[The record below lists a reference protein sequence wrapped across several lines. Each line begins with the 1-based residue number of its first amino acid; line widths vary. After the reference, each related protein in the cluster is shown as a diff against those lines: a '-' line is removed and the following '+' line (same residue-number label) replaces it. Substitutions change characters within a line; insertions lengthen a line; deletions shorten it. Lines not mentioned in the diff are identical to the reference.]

1 MFWAPS
7 SSFLQQNGCTV
18 RKVCDQCD
26 HETRLNL
33 GAGTLKLRASLLC
46 RVGLR
51 YRSGTKETAIRQRP
65 CFTVWKPSGSRAAG
79 SWKRHSPRATSGWRA
94 KGKTL
99 DSTITKAGPPVRVP
113 AQAAVPGARAVRAM
127 SSSKIGLVVA
137 PGGAG
142 AFRGSGGSGRGRG
155 SQRLEGN
162 TQSSSSLPGVSATRA
177 ACWAS
182 GRAQCPAGWQ
192 PGSESA
198 FSGGGCR
205 VSAGPGGGRSNAC
218 KSLAGGRHDPASKI
232 FHGVALHICG
242 ISKGDEHSCRQGR
255 PGNVHRLGCYSRWVW
270 KHVLPK
276 VRSRCSS
283 KIRSCYVPDLQR
295 Q

>member
-1 MFWAPS
+1 MTKCSEHLLPLSCSKMAALCEKSATNATTRPGLILAQVLSNSEPACSAGWDFAIGRVLKKPQFARGLVS
-7 SSFLQQNGCTV
+7 LCGSLQV
-18 RKVCDQCD
+18 A
-26 HETRLNL
+26 ELL
-33 GAGTLKLRASLLC
+33 GLGS
-46 RVGLR
+46 
-51 YRSGTKETAIRQRP
+51 AIPPELQPACKRQDP
-65 CFTVWKPSGSRAAG
+65 C
-79 SWKRHSPRATSGWRA
+79 
-94 KGKTL
+94 
-99 DSTITKAGPPVRVP
+99 TITKAGPPVRVP
-113 AQAAVPGARAVRAM
+113 AQAAVAPGARAVRAM
-127 SSSKIGLVVA
+127 SSSRIGLVVA

-198 FSGGGCR
+198 FSVGGCR

-255 PGNVHRLGCYSRWVW
+255 PGNVHRLGCYSR
-270 KHVLPK
+270 
-276 VRSRCSS
+276 
-283 KIRSCYVPDLQR
+283 
-295 Q
+295 